1 MKPTRAI
8 AFGLPALAAIAGAV
22 VAGRQH
28 QQTAISAPA
37 TSADP
42 LGAELIRCRDEG
54 AAAAHDIACREAWAT
69 NRARFFGWHKPE

>member
-8 AFGLPALAAIAGAV
+8 AFGLLALAAIAGTV

-28 QQTAISAPA
+28 HQTALSGPA
-37 TSADP
+37 TSTDP

-54 AAAAHDIACREAWAT
+54 AAAANDMACREAWAK
-69 NRARFFGWHKPE
+69 NRARFFGWQKPE